1 MVKSVSALEEIVM
14 FNKERGLLVFNDN
27 TELALLEE
35 ELGELYSACEYQ
47 DKNAMVDALCDIIVV
62 ATGGL
67 FKLGYDPAEALL
79 ETTKEIRSRQ
89 GAINTATGKWEKYK
103 DQDPS
108 TLYTAHYTPI
118 K

>member
-1 MVKSVSALEEIVM
+1 VSPIEEIVA
-14 FNKERGLLVFNDN
+14 FNKERGLLVFNND

-35 ELGELYSACEYQ
+35 ELGELDFACGDQ
-47 DKNAMVDALCDIIVV
+47 DKNAMTDALCDIAVV
-62 ATGGL
+62 AIGGL
-67 FKLGYDPAEALL
+67 FKLGYDPTEALL

-89 GAINTATGKWEKYK
+89 GALNTITGKWEKYK

-108 TLYTAHYTPI
+108 TLYSANYVPV

>member
-1 MVKSVSALEEIVM
+1 MVAVSPIEEIVE
-14 FNKERGLLVFNDN
+14 FNKERGLLVFNND

-35 ELGELYSACEYQ
+35 ELGELDFACGTQNE
-47 DKNAMVDALCDIIVV
+47 NEMVDALCDIVVV
-62 ATGGL
+62 AVGGL
-67 FKLGYDPAEALL
+67 FKLGYDPAAALL

-89 GAINTATGKWEKYK
+89 GVLNTTTGKWEKYK

-108 TLYTAHYTPI
+108 TLYSANYVPV